1 MAVLYE
7 IAGWAD
13 ILLWIVFAV
22 QVAYLLFFAW
32 KGGMLRPWSAVRRPV
47 RSKRRFAVFFPACKE
62 DRVIVE
68 TVESFLRQDYPADS
82 YEVVVISDRMQD
94 RTNERLSGLPV
105 TLLRVDFEN
114 SSKARALTF
123 AVDKLDRKRYDVA
136 VVMDADNTVQ
146 PDFLRRLNETF
157 ETGTRAVQAHR
168 QAKNRNTPTAVLD
181 AVSEEINNAVFRAGH
196 IRSGLSSALIGSGMA
211 FDYGWFRDNIRKTCT
226 AGEDKELEA
235 LLLKLG
241 IYIHYLPD
249 VPVYDE
255 KTQRGEAFG
264 NQRRRWL
271 AAQFGALAKGLR
283 DLPGAIAGG
292 NFDYADKLFQWMLL
306 PRAVLIAGILFF
318 GVLFTAADPVWGV
331 KWGILL
337 WLLGLAVA
345 MAIPDSHADRQLS
358 GALRKVPG
366 LAAGMVLNLFRLRG
380 VNKRFIH
387 TEHGDESVVN

>member
-32 KGGMLRPWSAVRRPV
+32 KGGMLRPWNAVRQPV
-47 RSKRRFAVFFPACKE
+47 RNKRRFAVFFPAYKE
-62 DRVIVE
+62 DRVIVGA
-68 TVESFLRQDYPADS
+68 VESFLQQDYPADS
-82 YEVVVISDRMQD
+82 YEGVVISDRMQD

-105 TLLRVDFEN
+105 MLLRVD
-114 SSKARALTF
+114 
-123 AVDKLDRKRYDVA
+123 Y
-136 VVMDADNTVQ
+136 
-146 PDFLRRLNETF
+146 ETF

-196 IRSGLSSALIGSGMA
+196 IRSGLSSALTGSGMA

-235 LLLKLG
+235 LLLKQG

-271 AAQFGALAKGLR
+271 AAQFGALVKGLR

-358 GALRKVPG
+358 GALRKAPG

>member
-1 MAVLYE
+1 
-7 IAGWAD
+7 
-13 ILLWIVFAV
+13 
-22 QVAYLLFFAW
+22 
-32 KGGMLRPWSAVRRPV
+32 ML
-47 RSKRRFAVFFPACKE
+47 K
-62 DRVIVE
+62 
-68 TVESFLRQDYPADS
+68 Q
-82 YEVVVISDRMQD
+82 
-94 RTNERLSGLPV
+94 
-105 TLLRVDFEN
+105 
-114 SSKARALTF
+114 
-123 AVDKLDRKRYDVA
+123 
-136 VVMDADNTVQ
+136 
-146 PDFLRRLNETF
+146 
-157 ETGTRAVQAHR
+157 
-168 QAKNRNTPTAVLD
+168 
-181 AVSEEINNAVFRAGH
+181 
-196 IRSGLSSALIGSGMA
+196 
-211 FDYGWFRDNIRKTCT
+211 
-226 AGEDKELEA
+226 
-235 LLLKLG
+235 G

-318 GVLFTAADPVWGV
+318 GVLFTAADPVWGI

-337 WLLGLAVA
+337 WLIGLAVA

-358 GALRKVPG
+358 GALRKAPG